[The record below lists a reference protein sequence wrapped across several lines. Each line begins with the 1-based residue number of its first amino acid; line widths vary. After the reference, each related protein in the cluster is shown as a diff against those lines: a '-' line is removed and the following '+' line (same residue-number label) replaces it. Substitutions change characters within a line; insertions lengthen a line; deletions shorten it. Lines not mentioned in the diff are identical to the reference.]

1 LPGRNPDLLN
11 SKEEIMNKL
20 IKILHINPSW
30 QVIYILIRDR
40 VLIKSKVP
48 LEKAIS
54 MLKNEKFDLIVSE
67 PQKIAI
73 LDHPAAL
80 GKKVPDRWPLWGK
93 GKKFT
98 EKWPNFNPGCVD
110 GPILY

>member
-1 LPGRNPDLLN
+1 M
-11 SKEEIMNKL
+11 KKL

-73 LDHPAAL
+73 LDRPTAL
-80 GKKVPDRWPLWGK
+80 GKKIPHGWPLRGK
-93 GKKFT
+93 GNKIT
-98 EKWPNFNPGCVD
+98 EKIAEFQPGMCY
-110 GPILY
+110 G